1 MKLKN
6 NIPLMY
12 VIGSLIWG
20 RFFIPV
26 LALFYIASQV
36 TLEQFALIMGVF
48 SLSILI
54 LEIPTGALGD
64 LLGKKKT
71 LLLSRFMYII
81 EIFLIA
87 FFNGFWIFFIA
98 KIISGIGVSLSSG
111 TSSAMLFDTLK
122 RQKREDK
129 YKEISGNMGVITN
142 ISMAFVF
149 IIGAFLFSIS
159 PKLPAIVSLPFI
171 ILGFILTFFLKEP
184 YKPRKKLT
192 LKSHW
197 NHMNES
203 LNFFKKSD
211 VVKYIAIMSFFTSA
225 AISIPLSMS
234 SAYFKDILIPVS
246 FIGILAFSSSMI
258 TAFTSKK
265 ADKWESLLKE
275 KKSIFF
281 IQLFVVLGLVLMSL
295 MVSYFGVLF
304 YLMIPLIAGFEGVV
318 IGNYINNHLGTS
330 HRATILSITNMFGN
344 IGIFLFFPLVGYL
357 TKIKGIGFSF
367 FLLGIITLIGFVLL
381 YSYSKNKNIQFNNK
395 EKIN

>member
-6 NIPLMY
+6 NIPLTY
-12 VIGSLIWG
+12 VIGSLTWG

-48 SLSILI
+48 SLSILV

-64 LLGKKKT
+64 LLGKKNT

-87 FFNGFWIFFIA
+87 FFNGFWIFFVA

-122 RQKREDK
+122 KQKRDDQ
-129 YKEISGNMGVITN
+129 YKKISGNMGVITN

-149 IIGAFLFSIS
+149 IIGAFLFSMS

-171 ILGFILTFFLKEP
+171 TLGFILTFFLEEP
-184 YKPRKKLT
+184 YKTKKKLT
-192 LKSHW
+192 FKSHW
-197 NHMNES
+197 VHMKES
-203 LNFFKKSD
+203 LIFFKKSE
-211 VVKYIAIMSFFTSA
+211 VVKYLAFLSFFVSV
-225 AISIPLSMS
+225 AISISLSMS
-234 SAYFKDILIPVS
+234 SAYFEKILIPVS
-246 FIGILAFSSSMI
+246 IIGILAFISSMT

-265 ADKWESLLKE
+265 ADKWEIVLKE
-275 KKSIFF
+275 KKSIFV
-281 IQLFVVLGLVLMSL
+281 IQLFAVLGLFLMSL
-295 MVSYFGVLF
+295 MVSYWGYLF
-304 YLMIPLIAGFEGVV
+304 YLLIPFIAGFEGVV
-318 IGNYINNHLGTS
+318 IGNYVHHHLPTS
-330 HRATILSITNMFGN
+330 HRATILSVMNMFGN

-357 TKIKGIGFSF
+357 AKTYGVGFSF
-367 FLLGIITLIGFVLL
+367 RVLGLIVLLGFVLL
-381 YSYSKNKNIQFNNK
+381 YFYSKDKKIKFNKNKNT
-395 EKIN
+395 